1 MENTR
6 RSVKQLGT
14 IQVKVKVSVFC
25 RSVLVINICR
35 SVLDPNFLPLD
46 FKEFFIAV
54 DNQRGYVAFE
64 IEAVITENLNQVKLS

>member
-1 MENTR
+1 M
-6 RSVKQLGT
+6 LD
-14 IQVKVKVSVFC
+14 
-25 RSVLVINICR
+25 INICR

-64 IEAVITENLNQVKLS
+64 IEAVITENLNKVKLSWKSFQCELCNNLNCFFVLY